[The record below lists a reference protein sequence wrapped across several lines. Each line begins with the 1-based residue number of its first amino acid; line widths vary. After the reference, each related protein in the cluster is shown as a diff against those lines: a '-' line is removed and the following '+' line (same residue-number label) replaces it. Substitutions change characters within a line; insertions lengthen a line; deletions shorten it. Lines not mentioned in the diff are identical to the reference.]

1 MGRVG
6 QAEEI
11 ANAIVWLL
19 SDEASFI
26 SGVTLDASGGG
37 FVFGK
42 SSVAR
47 LRRHDVRRRRC
58 AVSSWSCRPAPSP

>member
-1 MGRVG
+1 MTIAMGRVG
-6 QAEEI
+6 QAQEI

-42 SSVAR
+42 R
-47 LRRHDVRRRRC
+47 
-58 AVSSWSCRPAPSP
+58 